1 MLFVYM
7 EKNESLYSPCNHQK
21 KIYIFDDYLRR
32 KNMKNLINT
41 SVFAVSLLLSG
52 SVLAAG
58 MNARGGFQG
67 PGLEEVSVVEV
78 LKMTD
83 NTPVVLSGKIEKNI
97 GDEKYLFSDGSATV
111 VIEIDDDDW
120 NGLNITPNDTVI
132 ISGEI
137 DKDFMQDV
145 IIDVDNIQL
154 KK

>member
-1 MLFVYM
+1 M
-7 EKNESLYSPCNHQK
+7 K
-21 KIYIFDDYLRR
+21 K
-32 KNMKNLINT
+32 LINT

-58 MNARGGFQG
+58 MNVKGGFQG

-83 NTPVVLSGKIEKNI
+83 NTPVVLSGKIEKSI
-97 GDEKYLFSDGSATV
+97 GDEKYLFSDGTASV

-120 NGLNITPNDTVI
+120 NGLNITPNDMVI